1 MPRLMAVEIHP
12 EPPRVPV
19 TGRAARVRQAL
30 WERRGDLAER
40 DEVGALDTT
49 AAWLARWHED
59 FDRRVPAVSLD
70 RTPRYRHKQLD
81 GEHSLPAEDVAAVVL
96 SDPERAAAGLS
107 ILVEAAGF
115 APLQPRAGSCRVGSP
130 GQEAAETISA
140 FGRALETW
148 ARAVADRELS
158 CREATQLLPM
168 VDQLLS
174 QVLDWRTALQRV
186 AGEEEGT

>member
-1 MPRLMAVEIHP
+1 MPRLMAVE
-12 EPPRVPV
+12 PPPGPARAPV
-19 TGRAARVRQAL
+19 TGRAALVRQAL

-115 APLQPRAGSCRVGSP
+115 APLQHRTTSGRVGSP
-130 GQEAAETISA
+130 GQEAAETIGA
-140 FGRALETW
+140 FGRALESW
-148 ARAVADRELS
+148 AQAVADRELS
-158 CREATQLLPM
+158 CREAANLLPR
-168 VDQLLS
+168 VDQLLN
-174 QVLDWRTALQRV
+174 QVLDWRTALRRV
-186 AGEEEGT
+186 VGEEQGT